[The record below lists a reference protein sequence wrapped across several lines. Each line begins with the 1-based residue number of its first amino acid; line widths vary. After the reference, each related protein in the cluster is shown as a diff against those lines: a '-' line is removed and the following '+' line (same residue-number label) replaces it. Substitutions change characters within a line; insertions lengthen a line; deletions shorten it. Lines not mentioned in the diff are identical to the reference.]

1 MHTPHELV
9 EFNRLRRRTQ
19 DQIADRITRFAGSM
33 LFVYVHVFW
42 FAAWIMVNEFTP
54 KAFDPFPFGL
64 LTMIVSLEAIFLSTF
79 VMISQNRE
87 SQRAELRAELD
98 FETNVRAEVWVEA
111 IAAKLGIDPAEVH
124 AAVDQRLG
132 AADAEHP
139 DIAVHSRPRPG

>member
-33 LFVYVHVFW
+33 LFVYVHVAW
-42 FAAWIMVNEFTP
+42 FAAWIMINELTP
-54 KAFDPFPFGL
+54 NPFDPFPFGL

-87 SQRAELRAELD
+87 AQRAELRSELD

-111 IAAKLGIDPAEVH
+111 IASKLGIDPGEIH
-124 AAVDQRLG
+124 AAVDQRLA
-132 AADAEHP
+132 AADSEHP
-139 DIAVHSRPRPG
+139 DAAMHSRPRR

>member
-33 LFVYVHVFW
+33 LFVYVHVAW
-42 FAAWIMVNEFTP
+42 FAAWIMINELTP
-54 KAFDPFPFGL
+54 NPFDPFPFGL

-87 SQRAELRAELD
+87 AQRAELRSELD

-111 IAAKLGIDPAEVH
+111 IASKLGIDPAEIH
-124 AAVDQRLG
+124 AVVDQRLA
-132 AADAEHP
+132 AADSEHP
-139 DIAVHSRPRPG
+139 DAAMHSRPRR